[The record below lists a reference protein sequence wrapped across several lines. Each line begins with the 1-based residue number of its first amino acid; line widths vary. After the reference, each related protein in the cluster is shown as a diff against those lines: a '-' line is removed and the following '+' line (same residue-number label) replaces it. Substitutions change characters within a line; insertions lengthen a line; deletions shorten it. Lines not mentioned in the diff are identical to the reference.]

1 ARSAQAQAAA
11 DLVDAADLPAYRL
24 GRSLLGG
31 VAVGGSVLAPPHR
44 AVELEQLADR
54 QVAEHRYVELAERL
68 YHLDLAAVVEP
79 EGEGVV
85 GVIRDV
91 AVGNVAAFAAVLGAG
106 RSADRAGPSVEQRAV
121 HADRRDVLVVDEVLD
136 DRAIGIVDRRLI
148 EVVEPEQVHRYT
160 SLCPRIRVRV
170 EQLAAYDIAGVG
182 IDDRVERVLELGVH
196 SRIARELMPLVAA
209 VLVIGIPVPTAA
221 DL

>member
-1 ARSAQAQAAA
+1 KCRSVGLLRLEREAATIEDRRSVVVGVGSPIRVVDDAERRAFFARGVALEQFAEPGRADVPRARSAQAQAAA
-11 DLVDAADLPAYRL
+11 DLVDAADLPADRL

-31 VAVGGSVLAPPHR
+31 VAVGGSVLAPPRR

-136 DRAIGIVDRRLI
+136 DRAIGIVDR
-148 EVVEPEQVHRYT
+148 
-160 SLCPRIRVRV
+160 
-170 EQLAAYDIAGVG
+170 
-182 IDDRVERVLELGVH
+182 
-196 SRIARELMPLVAA
+196 
-209 VLVIGIPVPTAA
+209 
-221 DL
+221 